1 MERHV
6 PTRLEKYWA
15 ESGRGD
21 GQGDVEK
28 KDHQSCRHDGK
39 SQGKRRCSVLQII
52 IIKLPIINGQTFAG
66 HYFIVV
72 NFDDFFH

>member
-1 MERHV
+1 M

-28 KDHQSCRHDGK
+28 EYISAVITATLHDGK
-39 SQGKRRCSVLQII
+39 SQKKVKQ
-52 IIKLPIINGQTFAG
+52 
-66 HYFIVV
+66 
-72 NFDDFFH
+72 FHQKPSFNRFEGYRITAP